1 MLHRGLDWLWL
12 VVEGEE
18 NMDYTQIKTANRR
31 VTFLMYIRLS
41 AFAKHGFPFIS
52 NRNSI
57 LFCSDCA
64 GISTALLDR
73 TVSWPWNFRETS
85 TRAVGQ
91 SCSSFTNG
99 SFLCF
104 ARAFDLVQVLQSLFG
119 YEPYP
124 GFQMRVNAKIKAE
137 IKEWQD
143 KKQKKVS

>member
-1 MLHRGLDWLWL
+1 MLHRGMDWSWV

-18 NMDYTQIKTANRR
+18 NMDYTHIKTANRR

-57 LFCSDCA
+57 LFCSGCA
-64 GISTALLDR
+64 GISIALLGR

-104 ARAFDLVQVLQSLFG
+104 ARGSSIIIRIRTISWFSDARKCKDQSRNQG
-119 YEPYP
+119 VAGQETEK
-124 GFQMRVNAKIKAE
+124 GFL
-137 IKEWQD
+137 
-143 KKQKKVS
+143 

>member
-1 MLHRGLDWLWL
+1 
-12 VVEGEE
+12 
-18 NMDYTQIKTANRR
+18 
-31 VTFLMYIRLS
+31 MYIRLS

-57 LFCSDCA
+57 LFCSGCA

-104 ARAFDLVQVLQSLFG
+104 ARGRAKYLSCSFMQS
-119 YEPYP
+119 Y
-124 GFQMRVNAKIKAE
+124 
-137 IKEWQD
+137 
-143 KKQKKVS
+143 KQCNLSF